1 MSEFHTVCKFG
12 DLKEGEGK
20 TVAIGHRVVAL
31 FLIDG
36 QLSAIDDTCPH
47 MGASLAGGHVENK
60 VVTCPWHAWRFCVS
74 DGTWADNRRLKIGSY
89 PVKVE
94 GDDILIAVEPKPKKE
109 P

>member
-1 MSEFHTVCKFG
+1 MPEFHRACKVG
-12 DLKEGEGK
+12 DVPEGEGVPVQVGNK
-20 TVAIGHRVVAL
+20 IIAL
-31 FLIDG
+31 FRVNG
-36 QLSAIDDTCPH
+36 EYHAIDDTCPH

-94 GDDILIAVEPKPKKE
+94 GDDVLIGVEPQPKKE